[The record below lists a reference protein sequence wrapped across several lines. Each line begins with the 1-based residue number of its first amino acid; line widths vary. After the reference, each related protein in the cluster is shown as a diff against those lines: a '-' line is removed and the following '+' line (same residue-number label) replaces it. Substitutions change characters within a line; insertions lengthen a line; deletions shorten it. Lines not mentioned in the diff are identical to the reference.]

1 MITMDDDR
9 SSISSRYRNRG
20 DTEISNILS
29 LSLSDLA
36 WFACIESNQDLEFDN
51 SIFSF

>member
-29 LSLSDLA
+29 LSDLA